1 MLNQARHH
9 HLSFW
14 TFYELIKFEFTKPWL
29 NRIVAKLGRH
39 VPHLLILKANSTGGE
54 RDDAKSDSEEVI
66 HLIYQS

>member
-1 MLNQARHH
+1 MAHRLPQIYPGEC
-9 HLSFW
+9 SGTGF
-14 TFYELIKFEFTKPWL
+14 KPWL

-39 VPHLLILKANSTGGE
+39 VPHLVILKANSTGGE